1 MKKYKYSE
9 LEKTI
14 QDVKKS
20 NMDDKFWLYS
30 QMIAD
35 ITRDDN
41 TATDLARKV
50 LANDIEN
57 MLDKICSLYQR
68 NDCNCKSTEGRSNID
83 ILIEW
88 LKYIDEDEF

>member
-1 MKKYKYSE
+1 
-9 LEKTI
+9 
-14 QDVKKS
+14 
-20 NMDDKFWLYS
+20 
-30 QMIAD
+30 MIAD

>member
-88 LKYIDEDEF
+88 LRYIDEDEF

>member
-41 TATDLARKV
+41 TATDLARRV

>member
-41 TATDLARKV
+41 TATNLARKV

>member
-1 MKKYKYSE
+1 MKTYKNSE
-9 LEKTI
+9 LEKMI
-14 QDVKKS
+14 QDVKAS
-20 NMDDKFWLYS
+20 NMDDRYWLYS

>member
-1 MKKYKYSE
+1 MKKYKYSS
-9 LEKTI
+9 LERDI
-14 QDVKKS
+14 QDVKES
-20 NMDDKFWLYS
+20 DRDDKYWLYS
-30 QMIAD
+30 QMIQEATAQDD
-35 ITRDDN
+35 I
-41 TATDLARKV
+41 ATNLARKV